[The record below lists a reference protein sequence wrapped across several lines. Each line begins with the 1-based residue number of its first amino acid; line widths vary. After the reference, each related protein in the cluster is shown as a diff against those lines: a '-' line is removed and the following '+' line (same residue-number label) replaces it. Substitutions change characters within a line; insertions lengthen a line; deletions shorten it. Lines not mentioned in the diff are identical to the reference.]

1 MRNENDSQRKCNA
14 IKITIF
20 SAVFDGFWFSSVL
33 TTNTSPLGEPQT
45 ESLFTWPLHRLFPI
59 PCSELDVST
68 RVFLFIAVE
77 FNFPFHSSWFAR
89 WKYRTWSSKTV
100 LSLLPGGVKFS
111 KSHFPEI
118 WMGAVDVGLLQRL
131 KGQPTMLQDCMRAR
145 QLEFSLHVTLVKII
159 WIFVEMFVFVIVICK
174 IFHCY
179 EHNLECMDVE
189 RSKSLFWQG
198 NFLRHSREKY
208 GGKYESRLIFIR
220 SVRSNEI

>member
-118 WMGAVDVGLLQRL
+118 WPSAEAEGAAIDYACRSTQIFFPRNLSEDYLDFCRNVCLRNCNLRD
-131 KGQPTMLQDCMRAR
+131 
-145 QLEFSLHVTLVKII
+145 FSLL
-159 WIFVEMFVFVIVICK
+159 WAQSWMFRRRK
-174 IFHCY
+174 M
-179 EHNLECMDVE
+179 LA
-189 RSKSLFWQG
+189 G
-198 NFLRHSREKY
+198 
-208 GGKYESRLIFIR
+208 
-220 SVRSNEI
+220 